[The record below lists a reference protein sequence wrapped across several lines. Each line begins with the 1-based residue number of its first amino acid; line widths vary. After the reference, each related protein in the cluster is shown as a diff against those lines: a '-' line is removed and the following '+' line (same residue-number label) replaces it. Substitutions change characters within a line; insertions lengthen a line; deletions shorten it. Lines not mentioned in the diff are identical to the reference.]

1 MLNTYIKNQG
11 ISKTIIHNN
20 HHSHTNEIN
29 WDADYDGNMANITI
43 DTDTDGKSKHFDIKL
58 DNNDLANILNVESI
72 NMPIDKRLKI
82 DFYKPQ
88 YDNEVYFIELPK
100 NVRENMIEESPKMS
114 IQELI
119 DRRISS
125 PKSDEVFL
133 PLAIDKKTF
142 NRYTLTPRKRHR
154 RRKTHV
160 THKLVKRTKSKSSR
174 KSSRSRSRRKSLA
187 TL

>member
-1 MLNTYIKNQG
+1 MLNTYIKNRG
-11 ISKTIIHNN
+11 ITKTIVHDNN
-20 HHSHTNEIN
+20 DNYVNEIV
-29 WDADYDGNMANITI
+29 WDADYDGDIANISMATNSN
-43 DTDTDGKSKHFDIKL
+43 GKHQHFDVKL
-58 DNNDLANILNVESI
+58 DNDDLANILNITGV
-72 NMPIDKRLKI
+72 NMPIDKRLQI

-88 YDNEVYFIELPK
+88 YDNEVYFIELPN
-100 NVRENMIEESPKMS
+100 NVRENTIKKSPKMS

-174 KSSRSRSRRKSLA
+174 KSSRSRSKRKSSASL
-187 TL
+187 